1 MQLARI
7 RDELPVIKRGIEYE
21 DFNHL
26 VNLLYYIHRK
36 PQILQQKIKPGKVR
50 QKKTAAK
57 SGFVY
62 CIFFRSD
69 KFHQQLFVY
78 LVHLHEVVLREI
90 LRGLVPF
97 LAGKLTAL
105 LHF

>member
-1 MQLARI
+1 MQLARV
-7 RDELPVIKRGIEYE
+7 RDELPVIKKGIEYE
-21 DFNHL
+21 DFSHL
-26 VNLLYYIHRK
+26 VNLLYYIHGSRRSYSRK
-36 PQILQQKIKPGKVR
+36 LNR
-50 QKKTAAK
+50 ARSDTKKTAAK